1 MILIVLIL
9 MRCLAQK
16 TSLFRNFI
24 NCSKVIT
31 NLRIRTEVRTN

>member
-9 MRCLAQK
+9 MRCLAQNF
-16 TSLFRNFI
+16 TLQNFI